1 MPKPPEPR
9 LPEPMSLER
18 VRELVGEPS
27 GAAVDKVQDHVD
39 HHLHRFIAHS
49 PFVCVATAHAD
60 GTADCSPRG
69 DHPGFVKVLDPH
81 TLAIPDRVG
90 NNRLDTFENLA
101 TDPRIGLVFLVPG
114 HRESLRVNGTAYLS
128 EDPDVLVRLEAE
140 GKTPKVA
147 VIVRVREAYLH
158 CGRAILR
165 ARLWDPESLSLADH
179 VPTMGEVIAARVG
192 EGLYSA
198 AAIDEDLERSAYRNL
213 Y

>member
-1 MPKPPEPR
+1 
-9 LPEPMSLER
+9 MSLER
-18 VRELVGEPS
+18 VRELIGEPS
-27 GAAVDKVQDHVD
+27 EAAVAKVWDHVD
-39 HHLHRFIAHS
+39 RHVHRFIAHS

-69 DHPGFVKVLDPH
+69 DHPGFVKVLDPR

-114 HRESLRVNGTAYLS
+114 HHESLRVNGTAYLS
-128 EDPDVLVRLEAE
+128 EDPDVLARLESE

-147 VIVRVREAYLH
+147 VIVRVREVYLH

-165 ARLWDPESLSLADH
+165 ARLWDPDGFALADH
-179 VPTMGEVIAARVG
+179 VPSMGEAIAARLGSG
-192 EGLYSA
+192 EIGA
-198 AAIDEDLERSAYRNL
+198 AAIDEGLEKSTYRNL

>member
-1 MPKPPEPR
+1 MSQR
-9 LPEPMSLER
+9 PEPMSLER

-27 GAAVDKVQDHVD
+27 EAAEAKVQDHVD
-39 HHLHRFIAHS
+39 RNIHRFIAHS

-69 DHPGFVKVLDPH
+69 DHPGFVKVLDSR

-114 HRESLRVNGTAYLS
+114 HHESLRVNGTAYLS
-128 EDPDVLVRLEAE
+128 EDPDVLARLEAE

-147 VIVRVREAYLH
+147 IIVRVQEAYLH

-165 ARLWDPESLSLADH
+165 ARLWDPDGFALADH
-179 VPTMGEVIAARVG
+179 VPSMGEVIAARLG
-192 EGLYSA
+192 NTETSA
-198 AAIDEDLERSAYRNL
+198 GAIDEALAKSTYRNL

>member
-1 MPKPPEPR
+1 
-9 LPEPMSLER
+9 MSLER
-18 VRELVGEPS
+18 VRELIGEPS
-27 GAAVDKVQDHVD
+27 EAAKDKVQDHVD
-39 HHLHRFIAHS
+39 QHVHRFIAHS

-69 DHPGFVKVLDPH
+69 DYPGFVKVLDPR
-81 TLAIPDRVG
+81 TLALPDRVG

-128 EDPDVLVRLEAE
+128 EDPDVLARLEAE
-140 GKTPKVA
+140 GKPPKVA
-147 VIVRVREAYLH
+147 IIVRVQEVYLH

-165 ARLWDPESLSLADH
+165 ARLWDPDSFALADL
-179 VPTMGEVIAARVG
+179 VPTLGEVIAARLG
-192 EGLYSA
+192 NAEISA
-198 AAIDEDLERSAYRNL
+198 EAIDEGLEKTAYRNL

>member
-1 MPKPPEPR
+1 MSHRPEPI
-9 LPEPMSLER
+9 SLER
-18 VRELVGEPS
+18 VRRLLGDP
-27 GAAVDKVQDHVD
+27 GKAARAKVQDHVD
-39 HHLHRFIAHS
+39 EHVHRFIAHS
-49 PFVCVATAHAD
+49 PFVCLATAHAD

-69 DHPGFVKVLDPH
+69 DYPGFVKVLDPR
-81 TLAIPDRVG
+81 TLALPDRVG

-101 TDPRIGLVFLVPG
+101 TDPRIGLIFLVPG

-128 EDPDVLVRLEAE
+128 EDPDVLARLEAE

-165 ARLWDPESLSLADH
+165 ARLWDPDSRSLADH
-179 VPTMGEVIAARVG
+179 VPSMGEALAARLGNGAVG
-192 EGLYSA
+192 A
-198 AAIDEDLERSAYRNL
+198 DAIDAGLEKSAYRNL